1 MAQLLQSEKK
11 IHTDLQTK
19 LAATKELNKMEEW
32 SNRNRNQV
40 SLNEELELQLRV
52 AQAELKS
59 I

>member
-1 MAQLLQSEKK
+1 MGQLLQSEKK
-11 IHTDLQTK
+11 IHIDLQTK

-32 SNRNRNQV
+32 TNRNQV
-40 SLNEELELQLRV
+40 SLNEDLELQLRV

>member
-11 IHTDLQTK
+11 IHIDLQTK

-32 SNRNRNQV
+32 LNRNQV

>member
-32 SNRNRNQV
+32 SNRNQV
-40 SLNEELELQLRV
+40 SLNEEIELQIRV

>member
-11 IHTDLQTK
+11 SHTDLQIK

-32 SNRNRNQV
+32 SNRNQV

>member
-32 SNRNRNQV
+32 SNRNQV
-40 SLNEELELQLRV
+40 SPNEELELQLRV

>member
-19 LAATKELNKMEEW
+19 LATTKELNKMEEW
-32 SNRNRNQV
+32 SNRNQV
-40 SLNEELELQLRV
+40 SLNEDFELQLRV

>member
-1 MAQLLQSEKK
+1 MAQLLKSEKK

-32 SNRNRNQV
+32 SNRNQV

-52 AQAELKS
+52 VQAELKS

>member
-11 IHTDLQTK
+11 IHTYLQTK

-32 SNRNRNQV
+32 SNRNQV
-40 SLNEELELQLRV
+40 SLNEDLELQLRV

>member
-19 LAATKELNKMEEW
+19 LSAAKELNKMEEW
-32 SNRNRNQV
+32 SNRNQV

>member
-1 MAQLLQSEKK
+1 MARLLQSEKK

-19 LAATKELNKMEEW
+19 LAATKELNNMEEW
-32 SNRNRNQV
+32 SNRNQV